1 MMEGWFHLFKG
12 LVMEM
17 EISLVDLKAQYAEIR
32 EEVQRAVDA
41 VFESQRFI
49 LGSNVKKLEEQI
61 APYSNVKYGIGVSSG
76 TDALLVSLMALDIGR
91 GDGVIT
97 TPFSFFA
104 TAGVIAR
111 LGAKPVFVD
120 IDPDT
125 YNLDP
130 EKLRELLEAGY
141 DVDQETGK
149 PVDRKMGCVIQAVIP
164 VYLYGQCAD
173 MDPIMEMAQR
183 AQVDIVEDAAQAIG
197 AIYYSKRPEAKGQVL
212 EKGPGT
218 SGEGP
223 RTACKAGSMGRL
235 GCLSFFPTKNLGGF
249 GDAGMVV
256 TDDEPM
262 AEKIRVLRVHGSQPK
277 YHHHL
282 IGGNFRLDELQA
294 AILNVKFLHLERW
307 TEARR
312 GNAQRYDRLFEET
325 GLTEHIQLPVI
336 KGGNRH
342 IFHQYVIRVPHRDKL
357 REFLR
362 AKGVGT
368 EVYYPIPLHLQKC
381 FEYLGYE
388 KGDLPESE
396 RAAEETL
403 ALPIYPELSPQQQ
416 EYVVD
421 QIKNFYARG

>member
-1 MMEGWFHLFKG
+1 
-12 LVMEM
+12 M

-325 GLTEHIQLPVI
+325 GLTEHIRLPVI

-357 REFLR
+357 REFLLAR
-362 AKGVGT
+362 GVGT

>member
-1 MMEGWFHLFKG
+1 
-12 LVMEM
+12 M
-17 EISLVDLKAQYAEIR
+17 EIPLVDLKAQYAEIA

-41 VFESQRFI
+41 VFEGQRFI
-49 LGSNVKKLEEQI
+49 LGPNVKKLEEEI
-61 APYSNVKYGIGVSSG
+61 AAYCDVKYGIGVSSG
-76 TDALLVSLMALDIGR
+76 TDALLVALMALDIGR

-125 YNLDP
+125 YNVDP
-130 EKLRELLEAGY
+130 EKLRELLEGGY

-149 PVDRKMGCVIQAVIP
+149 PLEGKMGNRIQAVIP
-164 VYLYGQCAD
+164 VHLYGQCAD
-173 MDPIMEMAQR
+173 MDPIMEIAQR
-183 AQVDIVEDAAQAIG
+183 ARVEIVEDAAQAIG
-197 AIYYSKRPEAKGQVL
+197 AIYYSKRPEAKAQVL
-212 EKGPGT
+212 ENRPGT
-218 SGEGP
+218 SDDGP
-223 RTACKAGSMGRL
+223 RTACKAGSVGRL

-256 TDDEPM
+256 TDDEPL
-262 AEKIRVLRVHGSQPK
+262 AEKVRVLRVHGSEPK

-294 AILNVKFLHLERW
+294 AILSVKFLHLERW

-312 GNAQRYDRLFEET
+312 GNAQRYDRLFAET

-342 IFHQYVIRVPHRDKL
+342 IFNQYVIRVPHRDRL

-381 FEYLGYE
+381 FEYLGYK

-396 RAAEETL
+396 RATEETL

-416 EYVVD
+416 EYVVE
-421 QIKNFYARG
+421 QIKNFHAKERS

>member
-1 MMEGWFHLFKG
+1 MVPLPPVAVADWNSGRTEGLSHNVEE
-12 LVMEM
+12 LVIEM
-17 EISLVDLKAQYAEIR
+17 EIPLVDLKAQYAEIA

-41 VFESQRFI
+41 VFEGQRFI
-49 LGSNVKKLEEQI
+49 LGPNVKKLEEQI
-61 APYSNVKYGIGVSSG
+61 AAYCDVKYGIGVSSG

-130 EKLRELLEAGY
+130 EKLQELLEAGY

-149 PVDRKMGCVIQAVIP
+149 PVDRTMGNLIQAVIP
-164 VYLYGQCAD
+164 VHLYGQCAD
-173 MDPIMEMAQR
+173 MDPIMEMAQKT
-183 AQVDIVEDAAQAIG
+183 QVEIVEDAAQAIG
-197 AIYYSKRPEAKGQVL
+197 AIYYSKSPEAKGPVL
-212 EKGPGT
+212 ENRPGT
-218 SGEGP
+218 NGEGP

-256 TDDEPM
+256 
-262 AEKIRVLRVHGSQPK
+262 HGSQPK

-294 AILNVKFLHLERW
+294 AILSVKFLHLERW

-312 GNAQRYDRLFEET
+312 GNAQRYDRLFAEA
-325 GLTEHIQLPVI
+325 GLTEHIRLPVM
-336 KGGNRH
+336 KGGTRH
-342 IFHQYVIRVPHRDKL
+342 IFHQYVIRVPHRDRL

-362 AKGVGT
+362 ATGVGT

-381 FEYLGYE
+381 FEYLGYK

-416 EYVVD
+416 EYVVE
-421 QIKNFYARG
+421 QIKNFYERG